1 MILKKIKNRVGYFTI
16 ILIFMGGI
24 FYFLNHREYL
34 DKSEYYELTRQ
45 LTPDKRYYI
54 YHYARYGGMAFSSDI
69 TGYRLLEKEER
80 FAENAGK
87 KFPYG
92 LGGWQSKDTILINE
106 LEQPGIDADT
116 FPSRVEYETLG
127 DFTIKRVFYKSSIN
141 GGRSM
146 DYVCD
151 SLYVSNGK
159 IVILKIRDEE
169 ENLKLER
176 MVFPLGPVTIYSNNG
191 IVSKLEIEDLDK
203 YYNSDNKAMVLSTS
217 FTFIPNKSV
226 LIRDLGETGYF
237 LSIK

>member
-1 MILKKIKNRVGYFTI
+1 MVLKKTKNRIGYLTI
-16 ILIFMGGI
+16 ILIFVVGI
-24 FYFLNHREYL
+24 FYFFNHREYL

-45 LTPDKRYYI
+45 LTPDKKYYI
-54 YHYARYGGMAFSSDI
+54 YHYARYGDMAFSSDI
-69 TGYRLLEKEER
+69 TGYRLLAKEER

-92 LGGWQSKDTILINE
+92 LGGWPSKDTILINE

-116 FPSRVEYETLG
+116 FPSRVEYKNLG

-141 GGRSM
+141 GGGSM
-146 DYVCD
+146 DYVFD

-159 IVILKIRDEE
+159 LVIIVKDK
-169 ENLKLER
+169 NLKLER
-176 MVFPLGPVTIYSNNG
+176 MAFPLGPITIYSSND
-191 IVSKLEIEDLDK
+191 IVSKLEIHDLDK
-203 YYNSDNKAMVLSTS
+203 YYNSDNKAMVLSTR

-226 LIRDLGETGYF
+226 LVRDLGETGYF